1 MERAPLLHPTL
12 EAKETK
18 EVVITKEAGDNA
30 QESGGYLG
38 ITKSPL
44 QMADQVQD
52 QQSKIKF

>member
-1 MERAPLLHPTL
+1 MEQAPLLDSTL

-52 QQSKIKF
+52 QQG

>member
-1 MERAPLLHPTL
+1 MEQAPLLDSTL

-38 ITKSPL
+38 TKSPL
-44 QMADQVQD
+44 Q
-52 QQSKIKF
+52 IKSTLNRV